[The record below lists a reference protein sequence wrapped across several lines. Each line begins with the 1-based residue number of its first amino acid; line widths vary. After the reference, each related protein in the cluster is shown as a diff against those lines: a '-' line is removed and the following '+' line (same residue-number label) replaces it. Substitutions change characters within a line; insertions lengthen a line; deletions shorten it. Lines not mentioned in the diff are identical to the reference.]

1 MTAAKLLS
9 EHAGLATRLSRSRE
23 KLDQLS
29 KKLVDDPHVGSFDG
43 AIFAAGSY
51 GRLEAGISS
60 DLDVFVVGRSESC
73 TPLSNVR
80 ILGAIADIND
90 RLSLPPFDE
99 SMRFFKV
106 YTEGDLVSN
115 LGKPKDDTE
124 NSFTA
129 RMLLMLEGRVIF
141 GDRKYEEL
149 VEKVVQNYFRDNKGK
164 KNYRP
169 LFLLNDLL
177 RYWRTLCL
185 NYEDTRSD
193 PNRKWRKKNLNLRF
207 SRLSTVFSTVALLLQ
222 LRPSSAHQF
231 LPYVKMTPFER
242 LASSLD
248 ATSCQSLHDEFSE
261 LLNDYEWFLELKDSR
276 GDELE
281 LAKDMMD
288 QARVRAD
295 KVANFYQKLFRRSEF
310 DELSR
315 YLVI

>member
-1 MTAAKLLS
+1 
-9 EHAGLATRLSRSRE
+9 
-23 KLDQLS
+23 
-29 KKLVDDPHVGSFDG
+29 
-43 AIFAAGSY
+43 
-51 GRLEAGISS
+51 
-60 DLDVFVVGRSESC
+60 
-73 TPLSNVR
+73 
-80 ILGAIADIND
+80 
-90 RLSLPPFDE
+90 
-99 SMRFFKV
+99 
-106 YTEGDLVSN
+106 
-115 LGKPKDDTE
+115 
-124 NSFTA
+124 
-129 RMLLMLEGRVIF
+129 MLEGRVIF